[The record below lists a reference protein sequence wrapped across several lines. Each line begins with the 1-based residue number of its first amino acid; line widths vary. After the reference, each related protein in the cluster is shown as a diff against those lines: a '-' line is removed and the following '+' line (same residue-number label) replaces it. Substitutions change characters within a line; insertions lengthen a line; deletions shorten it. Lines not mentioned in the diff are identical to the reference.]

1 MLKKFGSLALT
12 LTLAG
17 FGTVIAST
25 ASAQTTPIIDSPGP
39 VGGPVNPEDVISNN
53 NLRTMTG
60 SSSKWSFASQW
71 NYLGGT
77 VREPFDQSRPNIA
90 ASSATTAKT
99 DIDASLNV
107 KYNLSKKDSLFAGFG
122 VRWVAPFK
130 AGGPTNYSGSTYD
143 AVNPTITYQ
152 HIYKY
157 FGVQAVTQVSAMQ
170 YTQADSV
177 ANGYAQSLSADQENI
192 YEFGKS
198 GFSLGASTGLSTN
211 RFTNSDA
218 VNLDQQSTFTAWVLP
233 YAEYQI
239 NDKINLRTVWNLW
252 QYEHY
257 RNETWVHDTVT
268 TSVGVGFQVSS
279 NVFFYPNI
287 QFLPSNTSSDLTN
300 VGLSA
305 TINLF

>member
-1 MLKKFGSLALT
+1 MLKKFSSTFLSLAIVGT
-12 LTLAG
+12 G
-17 FGTVIAST
+17 FGSI
-25 ASAQTTPIIDSPGP
+25 ASAQTTPIVQSPGATAAP
-39 VGGPVNPEDVISNN
+39 INPEDVITNN
-53 NLRTMTG
+53 NLRTLSG

-77 VREPFDQSRPNIA
+77 VREPFDESRPNIA
-90 ASSATTAKT
+90 TSSATTEKT
-99 DIDASLNV
+99 DIDANLSV
-107 KYNLSKKDSLFAGFG
+107 KYNITSKDSIFAGFG

-130 AGGPTNYSGSTYD
+130 AGGPTEYDGSTYD
-143 AVNPTITYQ
+143 ATNPAVTYQ

-157 FGVQAVTQVSAMQ
+157 LGVQAVTQVGVTQ

-177 ANGYAQSLSADQENI
+177 AKGYAQLFSVDQENI

-198 GFSLGASTGLSTN
+198 GFSVGASTGVSTN
-211 RFTNSDA
+211 RFVNSDA
-218 VNLDQQSTFTAWVLP
+218 ANLRFQSTFTAWVLP
-233 YAEYQI
+233 YAEYAL

-268 TSVGVGFQVSS
+268 TSVGVGFQVSD
-279 NVFFYPNI
+279 NVFLYPNI
-287 QFLPSNTSSDLTN
+287 QFLPANTSSDLTN